1 MNYHALVIGIDEY
14 PLLRRMTPGGQP
26 LGDLKGCVNDA
37 RRMAQVLCQRYLFPA
52 AHVTLLIN
60 EQASREGILG
70 GLADLLR
77 RIDPGDVAVIFY
89 AGHGSQMPDREKT
102 KLSGWD
108 ETLVPHD
115 SGRNEQPNRDITD
128 DELRLW
134 LLRFI
139 NKPSYVTLI
148 FDCCYSATL
157 HRNAFATFERAVPRD
172 ERAAEKLPPSPLTPD
187 QIQQLQ
193 AAESQLPS
201 QTENGAWLP
210 SDDRYVVLAGCRA
223 DETAKEHSVYKN
235 QQLLTHGALTYFLLD
250 QIAGSAEGATYRDVF
265 ERTALEV
272 SKHYEQHPSAEGALD
287 RALFG
292 VNCSPPPPYF
302 LVTKVRNGIVTI
314 AGGQSQGVER
324 GSEWAL
330 FPPGA
335 REFQVTT
342 QPRVRITSVTPR
354 SAQGQLLSTDFIIAE
369 YSRAVLVQRPLE
381 RKWQVQLIGTP
392 PLATAR
398 PEEINNP
405 GVPQLYINKLLAN
418 SAWLRAATDEAP
430 AQIQVYLL
438 APRAAVEPGAP
449 LPQLGPLPSE
459 TWAVV
464 DAAGELCMKP
474 LHVMQIARLTASL
487 EQLARQEFLKELHN
501 PESNLR
507 GLIDLRLLVQ
517 DANQKWVPLHPDPA
531 AIPAVNTG
539 TRLVIELVNRH
550 TAPLYVAMLQ
560 LDADGAV
567 TQIYPPA
574 GTSEPLRPQGT
585 SRIGDG
591 EGNWIS
597 TRIPAALPLR
607 ANGQPPSEA
616 LCGFKLFVT
625 TQPVDLRPLLQ
636 PGVRAAQPE
645 FRGSASALGRLLQSA
660 FFGGSQL
667 RAKLGR
673 EQIVDEWTADGRWL
687 RVVK

>member
-1 MNYHALVIGIDEY
+1 MNYHALVIGIDQY
-14 PLLRRMTPGGQP
+14 PLLRRTTPDGQP
-26 LGDLKGCVNDA
+26 LGELKGCVNDA

-52 AHVTLLIN
+52 AQVTLLLN
-60 EQASREGILG
+60 EQATREGILG

-77 RIDPGDVAVIFY
+77 RIEPGDIVVIFY

-108 ETLVPHD
+108 ETLVPYD

-157 HRNAFATFERAVPRD
+157 HRNAFATNERAVPRD
-172 ERAAEKLPPSPLTPD
+172 ERAAEKLPPSPLTLD
-187 QIQQLQ
+187 QVQQLRE
-193 AAESQLPS
+193 AESQLPV

-210 SDDRYVVLAGCRA
+210 SDNQYVVLAGCRA
-223 DETAKEHSVYKN
+223 DETAKEHSVYKDHERV
-235 QQLLTHGALTYFLLD
+235 THGALTYFLLD
-250 QIAGSAEGATYRDVF
+250 QIASSAEGATYRDVF

-272 SKHYEQHPSAEGALD
+272 SKRYEQHPSAEGALD

-292 VNCSPPPPYF
+292 VNYSPPPPYF
-302 LVTKVRNGIVTI
+302 LVTKVRNGTVTI
-314 AGGQSQGVER
+314 AGGQAQGVER

-330 FPPGA
+330 FPPGT
-335 REFQVTT
+335 RELQVTT
-342 QPRVRITSVTPR
+342 QPRVRITSVTPQ
-354 SAQGQLLSTDFIIAE
+354 SAQGQLLSSDFFIEE
-369 YSRAVLVQRPLE
+369 YSRAVLAQRPIE
-381 RKWQVQLIGTP
+381 RKWRVQLVGTP

-398 PEEINNP
+398 PEEIDNP
-405 GVPQLYINKLLAN
+405 GVPQLYIHRLLAE
-418 SAWLRAATDEAP
+418 SPWLCAATDQDR
-430 AQIQVYLL
+430 AQVQVHLL
-438 APRAAVEPGAP
+438 APRAAVQAGDP
-449 LPQLGPLPSE
+449 LPQLGPLQGE

-464 DAAGELCMKP
+464 DAAGELSVKP
-474 LHVMQIARLTASL
+474 LHVMQIARLIASL
-487 EQLARQEFLKELHN
+487 EQLARQEFLKELNN
-501 PESNLR
+501 PESKLR

-517 DANQKWVPLHPDPA
+517 DASQQWVALHPDPA
-531 AIPAVNTG
+531 ALPAVNTG

-574 GTSEPLRPQGT
+574 GSSEPLRAQGT

-591 EGNWIS
+591 EGNWIN
-597 TRIPAALPLR
+597 TRIPAALPVR
-607 ANGQPPSEA
+607 ANGQQPSEA
-616 LCGFKLFVT
+616 LCGFKLLVT
-625 TQPVDLRPLLQ
+625 MQPVDLRPLLQ
-636 PGVRAAQPE
+636 PGMRTAQPG
-645 FRGSASALGRLLQSA
+645 FGGSASALGQLLQSA
-660 FFGGSQL
+660 YSGGSQF
-667 RAKLGR
+667 RASLGR
-673 EQIVDEWTADGRWL
+673 SQIVDEWTADGRWL
-687 RVVK
+687 RIVK